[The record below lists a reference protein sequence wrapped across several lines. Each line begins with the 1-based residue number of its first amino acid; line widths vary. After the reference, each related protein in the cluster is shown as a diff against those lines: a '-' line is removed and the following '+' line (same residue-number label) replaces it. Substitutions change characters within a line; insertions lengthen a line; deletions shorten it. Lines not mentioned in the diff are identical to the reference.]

1 MEEFV
6 LNRSGMGL
14 KVIDVYNVLLLFFGV
29 LMLVNSVGVLLQ
41 LRLELT

>member
-6 LNRSGMGL
+6 LNKSGMES